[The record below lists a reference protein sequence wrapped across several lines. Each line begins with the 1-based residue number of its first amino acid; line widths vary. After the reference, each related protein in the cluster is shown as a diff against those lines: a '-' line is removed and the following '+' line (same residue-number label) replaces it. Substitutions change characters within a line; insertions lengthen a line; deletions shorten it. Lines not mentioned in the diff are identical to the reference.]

1 MNTDYDSTL
10 DDLWID
16 IPEFDDSHHIDSW
29 HDSVL
34 DDIIHQIMSNDNVN
48 TEDDLTSGSEP
59 HPESTHS
66 EISFGSKY
74 SDSEIQKMES
84 DVDMAEH
91 EMKCREND
99 MNNWRSKVSLN
110 DTKEHRANG
119 DYDNA
124 VRHFNE
130 AQSKYNS
137 AVSRYNSALSKLN
150 NAK

>member
-1 MNTDYDSTL
+1 MNIDYDLNNPDIGGLEADHSTL
-10 DDLWID
+10 NLAD
-16 IPEFDDSHHIDSW
+16 HGTH
-29 HDSVL
+29 L
-34 DDIIHQIMSNDNVN
+34 DDILHQIMSDDHNLSSDDFH
-48 TEDDLTSGSEP
+48 TESDEFSSAP
-59 HPESTHS
+59 HSD
-66 EISFGSKY
+66 ISFGSKY
-74 SDSEIQKMES
+74 SDAEIQKMES
-84 DVDMAEH
+84 DLDMAEH

-124 VRHFNE
+124 VRHFND

-137 AVSRYNSALSKLN
+137 AVSRYNNALSKLN

>member
-1 MNTDYDSTL
+1 MDTDHDYIL
-10 DDLWID
+10 DDSGID
-16 IPEFDDSHHIDSW
+16 IPEFDNPQLTDGGHGST
-29 HDSVL
+29 L
-34 DDIIHQIMSNDNVN
+34 ENIIHQIMSDDDVN
-48 TEDDLTSGSEP
+48 TDDDYMSGT
-59 HPESTHS
+59 ESHNESNHS

-91 EMKCREND
+91 EMKCRESD

-124 VRHFNE
+124 VRHFND

-150 NAK
+150 NAR

>member
-1 MNTDYDSTL
+1 MSTDYDFTP
-10 DDLWID
+10 DDPGMD
-16 IPEFDDSHHIDSW
+16 IPEVDGLHHTEIGHGST
-29 HDSVL
+29 H
-34 DDIIHQIMSNDNVN
+34 DDIIHQIMSDDDSNIGNDNLLGEYSN
-48 TEDDLTSGSEP
+48 SE
-59 HPESTHS
+59 SDHS

-74 SDSEIQKMES
+74 SESEIQKMES

-91 EMKCREND
+91 EMKCRESD

-124 VRHFNE
+124 VRHFND

-137 AVSRYNSALSKLN
+137 AVSRYNNALSKLN
-150 NAK
+150 NAR

>member
-1 MNTDYDSTL
+1 MDVDYGFTSDDQGIDISEIYGTHNTDSDYVST
-10 DDLWID
+10 
-16 IPEFDDSHHIDSW
+16 
-29 HDSVL
+29 L
-34 DDIIHQIMSNDNVN
+34 DDIIHHIMSDDNVN
-48 TEDDLTSGSEP
+48 TVNNQMSGIDSNS
-59 HPESTHS
+59 ESTHS
-66 EISFGSKY
+66 DISFGAKY
-74 SDSEIQKMES
+74 SEAEIRRMES

-91 EMKCREND
+91 EMKCREDD

-119 DYDNA
+119 DYNNA

-137 AVSRYNSALSKLN
+137 AVSRYNNALSKLN